1 MSESLAERI
10 AALPKSRRALFQALA
25 GRNGGRAA
33 VREDPEPAPRD
44 PGEPAVLS
52 FAQRRLWFIDQL
64 QPGSPAYNVPVA
76 TRIRGP
82 LDLPALHAALQEIV
96 DRHEVL
102 RTVYTDQ
109 EGAAEAVPRVLDGYR
124 LPLPVTELPDEAAIR
139 PFYDAD
145 AAAPFDLA
153 GAVPLRASLGRLG
166 TQDHVLV
173 LNLHHIV
180 TDGWSM
186 RLLYT
191 ELERA
196 YAARVGASAE
206 GLPQL
211 SLQYEDFA
219 AWQRTRISGERLE
232 QLTSFWR
239 EELGGI
245 TGPVDLP
252 TDRPRPPVF
261 GHAGASRYIDLPPEL
276 IAKLREFGKSEGAT
290 LYMTML
296 AGFAATLRRWTG
308 QEDIVVGTSVSGRD
322 HPAFSELIGF
332 FVNTLPLRIRT
343 GGDPGFAE
351 LVRATRRTTLQAYA
365 HQELPFDL
373 IVDTLGLPRDPSRPP
388 LTSVM
393 FLLDETPDTAPALAG
408 LGTEPIDFSSRAT
421 KYDLMISVHDT
432 GTAVRALVEY
442 PTDLFDASTVDRLLG
457 HFLTTLEGAVTRP
470 DAPLSALPLLTD
482 AERRAALDDWN
493 ATRAPFP
500 QDACLHHLFEQHADR
515 RPDAPA
521 VVCGGLGGWA
531 VTYRELEE
539 RANRLAH
546 RLVEAG
552 AGPDRTVALCLR
564 RGPGLVTAILAVLKA
579 GGAYVP
585 LDPDYPAERLALLLR
600 DAAPPIVVSDSELIG
615 RLPVDSATT
624 RVLLDTDRPAL
635 AELPATRPAVP
646 VTSRDL
652 AYVIFTSGSTGT
664 PKGIALE
671 HRGVVNNL
679 LDLNRSYGIRPGDAV
694 LALSSPSFDMSV
706 YETLGMLAAGGTLVL
721 PDPAAAK
728 DPAHW
733 ADLIERH
740 GVTVWNSAPA
750 LLDLLVDQ
758 LEYAGGPRLPRL
770 RTAFLG
776 GDWIPVAQPDRIRA
790 FAPELAFVALGGATE
805 ASIHSVEYPVGRVN
819 PGWTKLPYGR
829 PMANQ
834 LTYILGPDDRLVPV
848 GVPGELHLGGVGLA
862 RGYLGRPEL
871 TEEKF
876 VHVELE
882 PGRTERLYRTGDLA
896 RYGADGTIELLGRTD
911 FRIKLNGLR
920 IEPGEVES
928 ALRDRPGVREAVVV
942 ARQSAGSARL
952 IGYVVP
958 EEAAVLDLAALRTAL
973 GAVLPP
979 HCVPAE
985 LVPLERLP
993 LSPNGKVD
1001 RNALPTPRA
1010 TGRPAPAACAGPA
1023 GSVGYPAPAGPAAPL
1038 APTLASAHGSA
1049 GFAAPAGAT
1058 ESAASAGPAAGTGP
1072 AVPAAASRA
1081 RLAAPAGSA
1090 GTADLGAVGR
1100 AEAAGL
1106 SPSPEPSGPAGSG
1119 GTVGSDGFAGAT
1131 GTAAFTGP
1139 AESTGLAG
1147 PLGSAGYSGSGAS
1160 GGALAAGGGGA
1171 RGLTVE
1177 RIAGVWGEVLG
1188 VPGVGPDDDFFA
1200 LGGDSFAAVRAV
1212 RAVAAAL
1219 GTAELRVV
1227 DLFSNPTP
1235 AGLAAR
1241 TAELAA
1247 DQAAPHRL
1255 LHRLTPE
1262 RPAGTTALTLVCFP
1276 HGGGD
1281 AIAYQPLAAQLPPHI
1296 ELLAVSPPGHDPLRP
1311 GPMLP
1316 VAEFAELAAAEIART
1331 VRGPYAV
1338 YGHCAG
1344 VVTALETTHVLE
1356 RSGQRPVA
1364 LHLAAALPEEDP
1376 EYALEMERVSSD
1388 DDLVAYLTTM
1398 DGFDGVLDDSDLTAV
1413 LRMVRHDMTEAA
1425 RFFARTPDG
1434 YDQPLVTPLT
1444 CVIGDADDATEGY
1457 EQGHRAWGRYAADLR
1472 LAVIP
1477 GGRHYFAKHLPDR
1490 LAALLA
1496 DLHRNGGTHV

>member
-10 AALPKSRRALFQALA
+10 AALPKSRRALFQALT
-25 GRNGGRAA
+25 GRTGGRAA

-44 PGEPAVLS
+44 PADPPVLS

-82 LDLPALHAALQEIV
+82 LDVPALHAALQDIV

-102 RTVYTDQ
+102 RTVYTYQ
-109 EGAAEAVPRVLDGYR
+109 EGATEALPRVVDGFR
-124 LPLPVTELPDEAAIR
+124 LPLPLTELPDEESVR

-145 AAAPFDLA
+145 AGAPFDLA
-153 GAVPLRASLGRLG
+153 GAVPLRARLGRLG
-166 TQDHVLV
+166 AEDHVLV

-186 RLLYT
+186 RILYT

-196 YAARVGASAE
+196 YAARTGAPAE
-206 GLPQL
+206 PNAPLA
-211 SLQYEDFA
+211 LQYADFA
-219 AWQRTRISGERLE
+219 TWQRRRVSGDRLDG
-232 QLTSFWR
+232 LTSFWR
-239 EELGGI
+239 EELGGAA
-245 TGPVDLP
+245 PVDLP

-261 GHAGASRYIDLPPEL
+261 GHAGASRYIDLPPRL
-276 IAKLREFGKSEGAT
+276 IARLREFGKAEGAT

-351 LVRATRRTTLQAYA
+351 LVRATRHTTLQAYA

-393 FLLDETPDTAPALAG
+393 FLLDETPDTAPGLAG
-408 LGTEPIDFSSRAT
+408 LATEPIDFSSHAT

-457 HFLTTLEGAVTRP
+457 HFLTTLEGAVDRP
-470 DAPLSALPLLTD
+470 DTPLSALPLLTD
-482 AERRAALDDWN
+482 TERRAALDDWN

-521 VVCGGLGGWA
+521 VVLGGLGGWS

-585 LDPDYPAERLALLLR
+585 LDPDYPAERLALLLK
-600 DAAPPIVVSDSELIG
+600 DAAPPIVVSDAELIG
-615 RLPVDSATT
+615 RLPVPAGTA
-624 RVLLDTDRPAL
+624 RVLLDTDRAAL
-635 AELPATRPAVP
+635 AELPATRPEVP
-646 VTSRDL
+646 VTARDL

-679 LDLNRSYGIRPGDAV
+679 LDLNRSYGIGPGDRV

-706 YETLGMLAAGGTLVL
+706 YETLGILAAGGTLVL

-733 ADLIERH
+733 ADLAARH

-750 LLDLLVDQ
+750 LLGLLVDQ
-758 LEYAGGPRLPRL
+758 LEHAGGPRLPKL

-776 GDWIPVAQPDRIRA
+776 GDWIPVTQPDRIRA
-790 FAPELAFVALGGATE
+790 FAPELSFAALGGATE
-805 ASIHSVEYPVGRVN
+805 ASIHSVEHRVGRVD
-819 PGWTKLPYGR
+819 PQWTKLPYGR

-834 LTYILGPDDRLVPV
+834 HTYILDPHDRLVPV

-862 RGYLGRPEL
+862 RGYLNRPEL

-896 RYGADGTIELLGRTD
+896 RYGTDGTIELLGRTD

-928 ALRDRPGVREAVVV
+928 ALRDRPGVREAVVA
-942 ARQSAGSARL
+942 ARRTAAGSDRL
-952 IGYVVP
+952 VGYVVP
-958 EEAAVLDLAALRTAL
+958 EDGADLDTAALRTAL

-985 LVPLERLP
+985 LVLLERLP

-1001 RNALPTPRA
+1001 RGALPGPR
-1010 TGRPAPAACAGPA
+1010 
-1023 GSVGYPAPAGPAAPL
+1023 PAAP
-1038 APTLASAHGSA
+1038 APDRPAAV
-1049 GFAAPAGAT
+1049 APAGAD
-1058 ESAASAGPAAGTGP
+1058 P
-1072 AVPAAASRA
+1072 V
-1081 RLAAPAGSA
+1081 
-1090 GTADLGAVGR
+1090 
-1100 AEAAGL
+1100 
-1106 SPSPEPSGPAGSG
+1106 
-1119 GTVGSDGFAGAT
+1119 
-1131 GTAAFTGP
+1131 
-1139 AESTGLAG
+1139 
-1147 PLGSAGYSGSGAS
+1147 
-1160 GGALAAGGGGA
+1160 AL
-1171 RGLTVE
+1171 
-1177 RIAGVWGEVLG
+1177 RIAAVWAEVLG
-1188 VPGVGPDDDFFA
+1188 VAEVAPDADFFA

-1219 GTAELRVV
+1219 PDGGAAALRVV

-1241 TAELAA
+1241 SAELGGTGA
-1247 DQAAPHRL
+1247 QAHRL

-1316 VAEFAELAAAEIART
+1316 VPDFAELAAQEIART

-1356 RSGQRPVA
+1356 RLGQRPIA
-1364 LHLAAALPEEDP
+1364 LDLAAALPEDDP
-1376 EYALEMERVSSD
+1376 EYALEMERVSGD

-1398 DGFDGVLDDSDLTAV
+1398 DGFDGVLDDRDLTAV

-1425 RFFARTPDG
+1425 RFFARTPGG
-1434 YDQPLVTPLT
+1434 YEQPLTTPLT
-1444 CVIGDADDATEGY
+1444 CIIGDADDATEGY
-1457 EQGHRAWGRYAADLR
+1457 EDGYRAWGRYAADVS

-1496 DLHRNGGTHV
+1496 DLHRNGGNHV